1 MNPTSFR
8 SLAFRGTTRATRSN
22 KSVSGRHSPAFYKF
36 CSNVDAEL
44 SRDYVVEFTAFTII
58 AVISAW
64 PILFCIAAI
73 SHMLRFS

>member
-1 MNPTSFR
+1 MNPTSLKPFGVR
-8 SLAFRGTTRATRSN
+8 AATGTPRSN
-22 KSVSGRHSPAFYKF
+22 NPAPGRHFPAFYKF
-36 CSNVDAEL
+36 CSNVGAEL

-73 SHMLRFS
+73 SHMLRLS

>member
-8 SLAFRGTTRATRSN
+8 SLGLRATTRATRSN
-22 KSVSGRHSPAFYKF
+22 KSASGQHFPAFYKF
-36 CSNVDAEL
+36 CHNVGAEL

-73 SHMLRFS
+73 SHMLRLS